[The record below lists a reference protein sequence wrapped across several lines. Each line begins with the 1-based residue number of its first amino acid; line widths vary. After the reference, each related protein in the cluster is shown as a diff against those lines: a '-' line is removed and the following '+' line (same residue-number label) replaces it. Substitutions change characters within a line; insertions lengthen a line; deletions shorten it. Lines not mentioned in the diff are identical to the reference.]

1 MASIK
6 TAVDEYNQESNPSSD
21 DLFKLG
27 GKSIIALA
35 GLLPSPWGLIPT
47 AWGMFDSLQSY
58 GDANCLGLPPT
69 LGDGIT
75 PNPNESPKDPQP
87 SSPLII
93 DMDGNGVKTISID
106 KQVFFDLDNNQFAE
120 STGWVDQGDAILVW
134 DRDGNGIINSGNE
147 LFGNHTVLQNGQKAA
162 NGFVALAELDINKD
176 KVFDSLDE
184 AWRYLQLWFDY
195 NQNGISEEG
204 ELIKLAESGIKNI
217 NLSYRNSNFTD
228 ENGNAHRQQ
237 SSVTWKDGRVS
248 DATDVWFNTNTAM
261 AYYTAP
267 VTISDDIR
275 AMPNIIAFGN
285 VFNLHTA
292 MSKNPTLKYVIQ
304 EYLDTPLEE
313 RTSSLLNELIYEWT
327 GTTDIERN
335 SRGEHIDAR
344 KVAVVELLIGNALRE
359 GATAQLNRNKAISVE
374 AEFNKFAR
382 YTMAQLESKTIYREA
397 FTITSFLIDPETG
410 GVNFDWEKLNSTVV
424 QLVNEN
430 NFIEAK
436 RVLSIAQ
443 DLGIYNSSY
452 VENINENFKILSE
465 NNKIVSLLFNT
476 TLVPNTLAD
485 NTLSGTD
492 KDDLLLADLINN
504 TLDARY
510 GNDVLIGGEGN
521 DLLKGGVGSDT
532 YIFSSGHGQDV
543 IEEAG
548 HWMHYKDSDTV
559 RFTDANY
566 ADVKFRQLDNDL
578 MLYDYSFDDSL
589 TIKDYYSGNADN
601 RIENFEF
608 ADRILTLKEMQEE
621 GMKLFGM
628 HGNDNITHKDSKAIV
643 DGGDGDDHISTGSAS
658 DVLIGGAGN
667 DTLNGGLGS
676 DVYEFSKGHGQ
687 DVIQER
693 GHWMHYEDRDTVRF
707 SDVNY
712 DEVKFRREEGDLT
725 LFGYHT
731 DDSVTIKGFYANKD
745 NQIENFVFSD
755 RTLTLNELKTEG
767 MQLVGTAGDDIIND
781 WDETSVIDAGLGNDT
796 INADDGNDTLI
807 GGAGNDALNGGLGS
821 DTYIFRKGHGQD
833 VIQEKHYWMRLNE
846 KDTLQFDD
854 VAYSEVKFKRADN
867 DLILFGYQGNDSV
880 TIKEFYANKDNQI
893 ENFVFSDR
901 TLTLKEMQEEG
912 MRLVGTNSND
922 NITYTESKAI
932 IDGGAGDDV
941 ITTGNG
947 DDTLIGGRGNDTLN
961 GGYGSDTYLFAQG
974 HGQDVIQEKHYWMHL
989 NARDTLRFTDIANPE
1004 ALWFDRR
1011 EDDLVITELSDKDQT
1026 QALDRVTIKGWY
1038 ANSDNRVEHIRL
1050 ADERALTLNG
1060 LDRLISAMAGFTENY
1075 GGNISIAP
1083 QDEAKQY
1090 LTQLNVASYWGN

>member
-532 YIFSSGHGQDV
+532 YILRSGHGQDV

-559 RFTDANY
+559 RFVDANY

-628 HGNDNITHKDSKAIV
+628 DGNDNMTHKDSKAIV
-643 DGGDGDDHISTGSAS
+643 DASKDD
-658 DVLIGGAGN
+658 
-667 DTLNGGLGS
+667 
-676 DVYEFSKGHGQ
+676 
-687 DVIQER
+687 
-693 GHWMHYEDRDTVRF
+693 
-707 SDVNY
+707 
-712 DEVKFRREEGDLT
+712 
-725 LFGYHT
+725 
-731 DDSVTIKGFYANKD
+731 
-745 NQIENFVFSD
+745 
-755 RTLTLNELKTEG
+755 
-767 MQLVGTAGDDIIND
+767 
-781 WDETSVIDAGLGNDT
+781 
-796 INADDGNDTLI
+796 
-807 GGAGNDALNGGLGS
+807 
-821 DTYIFRKGHGQD
+821 
-833 VIQEKHYWMRLNE
+833 
-846 KDTLQFDD
+846 
-854 VAYSEVKFKRADN
+854 
-867 DLILFGYQGNDSV
+867 
-880 TIKEFYANKDNQI
+880 
-893 ENFVFSDR
+893 
-901 TLTLKEMQEEG
+901 
-912 MRLVGTNSND
+912 
-922 NITYTESKAI
+922 
-932 IDGGAGDDV
+932 
-941 ITTGNG
+941 
-947 DDTLIGGRGNDTLN
+947 
-961 GGYGSDTYLFAQG
+961 
-974 HGQDVIQEKHYWMHL
+974 
-989 NARDTLRFTDIANPE
+989 
-1004 ALWFDRR
+1004 
-1011 EDDLVITELSDKDQT
+1011 
-1026 QALDRVTIKGWY
+1026 
-1038 ANSDNRVEHIRL
+1038 
-1050 ADERALTLNG
+1050 
-1060 LDRLISAMAGFTENY
+1060 
-1075 GGNISIAP
+1075 
-1083 QDEAKQY
+1083 
-1090 LTQLNVASYWGN
+1090 

>member
-1 MASIK
+1 
-6 TAVDEYNQESNPSSD
+6 
-21 DLFKLG
+21 
-27 GKSIIALA
+27 
-35 GLLPSPWGLIPT
+35 
-47 AWGMFDSLQSY
+47 
-58 GDANCLGLPPT
+58 
-69 LGDGIT
+69 
-75 PNPNESPKDPQP
+75 
-87 SSPLII
+87 
-93 DMDGNGVKTISID
+93 
-106 KQVFFDLDNNQFAE
+106 
-120 STGWVDQGDAILVW
+120 
-134 DRDGNGIINSGNE
+134 
-147 LFGNHTVLQNGQKAA
+147 
-162 NGFVALAELDINKD
+162 
-176 KVFDSLDE
+176 
-184 AWRYLQLWFDY
+184 
-195 NQNGISEEG
+195 
-204 ELIKLAESGIKNI
+204 
-217 NLSYRNSNFTD
+217 
-228 ENGNAHRQQ
+228 
-237 SSVTWKDGRVS
+237 
-248 DATDVWFNTNTAM
+248 
-261 AYYTAP
+261 
-267 VTISDDIR
+267 
-275 AMPNIIAFGN
+275 
-285 VFNLHTA
+285 
-292 MSKNPTLKYVIQ
+292 
-304 EYLDTPLEE
+304 
-313 RTSSLLNELIYEWT
+313 
-327 GTTDIERN
+327 
-335 SRGEHIDAR
+335 
-344 KVAVVELLIGNALRE
+344 
-359 GATAQLNRNKAISVE
+359 
-374 AEFNKFAR
+374 
-382 YTMAQLESKTIYREA
+382 
-397 FTITSFLIDPETG
+397 
-410 GVNFDWEKLNSTVV
+410 
-424 QLVNEN
+424 
-430 NFIEAK
+430 
-436 RVLSIAQ
+436 
-443 DLGIYNSSY
+443 
-452 VENINENFKILSE
+452 
-465 NNKIVSLLFNT
+465 
-476 TLVPNTLAD
+476 
-485 NTLSGTD
+485 
-492 KDDLLLADLINN
+492 
-504 TLDARY
+504 
-510 GNDVLIGGEGN
+510 
-521 DLLKGGVGSDT
+521 
-532 YIFSSGHGQDV
+532 
-543 IEEAG
+543 
-548 HWMHYKDSDTV
+548 
-559 RFTDANY
+559 
-566 ADVKFRQLDNDL
+566 

-628 HGNDNITHKDSKAIV
+628 DGNDNITHKDSKAIV

-725 LFGYHT
+725 LFGYHR
-731 DDSVTIKGFYANKD
+731 DDSVTIKG
-745 NQIENFVFSD
+745 
-755 RTLTLNELKTEG
+755 
-767 MQLVGTAGDDIIND
+767 
-781 WDETSVIDAGLGNDT
+781 
-796 INADDGNDTLI
+796 
-807 GGAGNDALNGGLGS
+807 
-821 DTYIFRKGHGQD
+821 
-833 VIQEKHYWMRLNE
+833 
-846 KDTLQFDD
+846 
-854 VAYSEVKFKRADN
+854 
-867 DLILFGYQGNDSV
+867 
-880 TIKEFYANKDNQI
+880 FYANKDNQI

-1075 GGNISIAP
+1075 GGNICIAP